1 MSHSEHQTKEIEAGR
16 MAKRRSSWTWVILG
30 FVLLVML
37 FWWTTQL
44 LNRVVLGDRGSLSAD
59 NVLEVALVG
68 EVVERPAYLWGNR
81 SVGPLSVREIDSA
94 LRVAADDSRVSAVLL
109 RVGPMLG
116 GFAKAQEI
124 RSAVHA
130 FRESGKPVVA
140 VLELGSLI
148 DLYVASAADTS
159 IQVPT
164 GSFILGL
171 AARSQYYRELLDKLG
186 VEFETFATGPYKSAM
201 NPYTETGMSDEERTV
216 LESLLDSIYEQVLE
230 GIAEDRGIDQE
241 AVEAAIDEGLLSA
254 SAAHEAGLVDELGFQ
269 DSATEFLGING
280 AQRVGLRDYWDIAE
294 PGGWSLGRPVIA
306 LVHVD
311 GLILP
316 GDVTDDPLGGAVAG
330 GETIARAIR
339 QARRNSSVRAIVLR
353 VDSPGGAVTAS
364 DVIWRET
371 ALAAESM
378 PVIVSM
384 SDVAA
389 SGGYWIATAGTRVL
403 ADGATYTGS
412 IGVTMGRYNLVGAY
426 DKLGIANDT
435 VTRGA
440 NAGLFVDSQRLS
452 AEQREVI
459 AASIEET
466 YRAFLHKV
474 SDARDLDLAEVE
486 RLAAGR
492 VWTGRQA
499 LEVGLVDEIGGLRAA
514 LSAARRAAGID
525 PRTEVDVQLYP
536 RQRTML
542 EQLSGLLT
550 GVQTTTH
557 PIWRADE
564 VSGVIP
570 DPAALARRVELMRL
584 VGSAGTGWALIE
596 GPVPAPLR

>member
-1 MSHSEHQTKEIEAGR
+1 
-16 MAKRRSSWTWVILG
+16 MARRRSSWTWVILG

-37 FWWTTQL
+37 FWWTTQF
-44 LNRVVLGDRGSLSAD
+44 LNRVVLGDRGSLGTD
-59 NVLEVALVG
+59 NVLEVSLVG
-68 EVVERPAYLWGNR
+68 EIVERPAYLWGNR

-94 LRVAADDSRVSAVLL
+94 LRTAADDARVSAVVM

-148 DLYVASAADTS
+148 DLYVASAADTV
-159 IQVPT
+159 IQIPT
-164 GSFILGL
+164 GTLILGL

-216 LESLLDSIYEQVLE
+216 LDSLLDSIYDQVLDA
-230 GIAEDRGIDQE
+230 IADDRGLDRGAVAAAVDQ
-241 AVEAAIDEGLLSA
+241 GLLGA
-254 SAAHEAGLVDELGFQ
+254 VAAQQAGLVDELGFH
-269 DSATEFLGING
+269 DHVADVLDIND
-280 AQRVGLRDYWDIAE
+280 AQRVGVREYWELAA
-294 PGGWSLGRPVIA
+294 PGGWSLGRPGIA
-306 LVHVD
+306 LVHID

-316 GDVTDDPLGGAVAG
+316 GDVTDDAFGGAVAG

-339 QARRNSSVRAIVLR
+339 RARRNDSVQAIVLR

-364 DVIWRET
+364 DVIWREA

-426 DKLGIANDT
+426 EKLGIANDA
-435 VTRGA
+435 VTRGR
-440 NAGLFVDSQRLS
+440 NAGLFLDSQRLS
-452 AEQREVI
+452 AEQRVVI
-459 AASIEET
+459 AESIDET
-466 YRAFLHKV
+466 YRAFLQKV
-474 SDARDLDLAEVE
+474 ADARNLGLEEVE

-492 VWTGRQA
+492 VWTGEQA

-514 LSAARRAAGID
+514 LSVARRSAGID
-525 PRTEVDVQLYP
+525 ARTEVEVLLYP

-542 EQLSGLLT
+542 EQLNGLLV
-550 GVQTTTH
+550 GAQAASR
-557 PIWRADE
+557 PIWRSDD
-564 VSGVIP
+564 VLGGIP
-570 DPAALARRVELMRL
+570 DPAALARKVELLRL
-584 VGSAGTGWALIE
+584 VGSAGGGWALIE